1 MFVCFDKGNQQRYSV
16 LPDGEIV
23 AGLLSVADLE
33 ELAPVLGFSASTVRQ
48 CHEEMRYFRSSIE
61 VYDTYSFGTIKRTR
75 GSAAGEDCI
84 AFYIRKGLFLVIDIR
99 DSDGSTK
106 KQFEA
111 AMGRFSTT
119 SVTLEKLIFA
129 FLDTLIEG
137 DAKLLEDIEFA
148 LSEPEERILRGHE
161 EDGFTAFLLSERRRL
176 LMLRNYYEQLI
187 DVGRALEENEND
199 LFVEEDLRYFKLFT
213 DKAERLER
221 NVRSLR
227 EQLMQLREAHQAMLD
242 LHQNNIMK
250 IFTVLSAVFLP
261 LTLIT
266 GWYGMNFQ
274 HMPELAW
281 RYGYLYVLALAA
293 AVALFCIALFRRHRW
308 L

>member
-1 MFVCFDKGNQQRYSV
+1 MFLCFDNGCLQQYDA
-16 LPDGEIV
+16 LPDGSIV
-23 AGLLSVADLE
+23 AGLLDVRELE
-33 ELAPVLGFSASTVRQ
+33 KLAPVLGFSPSTVRQ

-61 VYDTYSFGTIKRTR
+61 VYDTYSFATVKRTR
-75 GSAAGEDCI
+75 GGAAGEDCS
-84 AFYIRKGLFLVIDIR
+84 ALYIRKGLFLVIDIR

-106 KQFEA
+106 RQFKA
-111 AMGRFSTT
+111 ATGRFSPT

-137 DAKLLEDIEFA
+137 DAKLLEDMEFA
-148 LSEPEERILRGHE
+148 LSKPEERILQGHDE
-161 EDGFTAFLLSERRRL
+161 EGFTAFLLSERRKL

-187 DVGRALEENEND
+187 DIGRALEENEND
-199 LFVEEDLRYFKLFT
+199 LFAEEDLRYFKVFT

-274 HMPELAW
+274 YMPELAW
-281 RYGYLYVLALAA
+281 RYGYLYVFGLAA
-293 AVALFCIALFRRHRW
+293 AVLLFCIALFRRHRW